1 MACLTYARQGHSQ
14 NTADVRAQ
22 HGHTAF
28 ARTSVPENAE
38 AILEF
43 LSFLGRF

>member
-28 ARTSVPENAE
+28 ARTSVPKNAE

-43 LSFLGRF
+43 LSFLGQF